1 MLRSLVFST
10 PRLLSRSKIS
20 HNYRASSSDMGSE
33 NLLSQSNKSVNL
45 RLSNVSIYTA
55 EVLEIEADDP
65 KLHVLFVPGNPVFLS
80 LTKVF
85 FNLWD
90 MIFMLIC
97 DAFSTAIG
105 SAAQTKKNYDHGRL
119 FSLDEQV
126 EHKVA
131 FCLPYQPDGLHQ
143 TGITEYRSSY
153 STGVTIYTV
162 GHSIGAYVALE
173 MLKRSSEKLC
183 GGFLRVL
190 SALRVFVNAH
200 VFLVCVHFPPLTLG
214 SLIGTLGW
222 SNIASTALSY
232 IIASLGILPSKALRF
247 LVSNSLGRSWSA
259 TAVEAA
265 CTHLSQYHVMRNVL
279 FMTMTEFKQ
288 LTKTPDWAFMRENQS
303 KIAFLFGVDDHWGPQ
318 ELYEEA
324 LSFSSLT
331 WCSQISKQV
340 PDVPLAIER
349 HGHTH
354 NFSCSEAGSAWVA
367 SHVAGLIK
375 NKIPSPSK

>member
-65 KLHVLFVPGNPVFLS
+65 KLHVLFVPGNP
-80 LTKVF
+80 
-85 FNLWD
+85 
-90 MIFMLIC
+90 
-97 DAFSTAIG
+97 AIG
-105 SAAQTKKNYDHGRL
+105 SAAQTKKMDFIRQELQN
-119 FSLDEQV
+119 
-126 EHKVA
+126 
-131 FCLPYQPDGLHQ
+131 
-143 TGITEYRSSY
+143 TE
-153 STGVTIYTV
+153 VPIVLV

-173 MLKRSSEKLC
+173 MLKRSSEKVIYYIGLYP
-183 GGFLRVL
+183 FL
-190 SALRVFVNAH
+190 ALIRPSV
-200 VFLVCVHFPPLTLG
+200 TQ
-214 SLIGTLGW
+214 SIIGKVAA

-265 CTHLSQYHVMRNVL
+265 CTHLSQ
-279 FMTMTEFKQ
+279 
-288 LTKTPDWAFMRENQS
+288 
-303 KIAFLFGVDDHWGPQ
+303 
-318 ELYEEA
+318 A

-375 NKIPSPSK
+375 NKIPSPSNCQFDVRGKPKVIIT

>member
-65 KLHVLFVPGNPVFLS
+65 KLHVLFVPGNP
-80 LTKVF
+80 
-85 FNLWD
+85 
-90 MIFMLIC
+90 
-97 DAFSTAIG
+97 
-105 SAAQTKKNYDHGRL
+105 
-119 FSLDEQV
+119 
-126 EHKVA
+126 
-131 FCLPYQPDGLHQ
+131 DGLHQ

-173 MLKRSSEKLC
+173 MLKRSSEKVIYYIGLYP
-183 GGFLRVL
+183 FL
-190 SALRVFVNAH
+190 ALIRPSV
-200 VFLVCVHFPPLTLG
+200 TQ
-214 SLIGTLGW
+214 SIIGKVAA

-265 CTHLSQYHVMRNVL
+265 CTHLSQ
-279 FMTMTEFKQ
+279 

-318 ELYEEA
+318 ELYEE
-324 LSFSSLT
+324 
-331 WCSQISKQV
+331 ISKQV

-375 NKIPSPSK
+375 NKIPSPSNCQFDVRGKPKVIIT

>member
-1 MLRSLVFST
+1 MFL
-10 PRLLSRSKIS
+10 
-20 HNYRASSSDMGSE
+20 ASSSDMGSE

-65 KLHVLFVPGNPVFLS
+65 KLHVLFVPGNP
-80 LTKVF
+80 
-85 FNLWD
+85 
-90 MIFMLIC
+90 
-97 DAFSTAIG
+97 AIG
-105 SAAQTKKNYDHGRL
+105 SAAQTKKMDFIRQELQN
-119 FSLDEQV
+119 
-126 EHKVA
+126 
-131 FCLPYQPDGLHQ
+131 
-143 TGITEYRSSY
+143 TE
-153 STGVTIYTV
+153 VPIVLV

-173 MLKRSSEKLC
+173 MLKRSSEKVIYYIGLYP
-183 GGFLRVL
+183 FL
-190 SALRVFVNAH
+190 ALIRPSV
-200 VFLVCVHFPPLTLG
+200 TQ
-214 SLIGTLGW
+214 SIIGKVAA

-265 CTHLSQYHVMRNVL
+265 CTHLS
-279 FMTMTEFKQ
+279 Q

-375 NKIPSPSK
+375 NKIPSPSKKQKQQRMPAVSQAFLAGDLVMLAL

>member
-1 MLRSLVFST
+1 MFL
-10 PRLLSRSKIS
+10 
-20 HNYRASSSDMGSE
+20 ASSSDMGSE

-65 KLHVLFVPGNPVFLS
+65 KLHVLFVPGNP
-80 LTKVF
+80 
-85 FNLWD
+85 
-90 MIFMLIC
+90 
-97 DAFSTAIG
+97 AIG
-105 SAAQTKKNYDHGRL
+105 SAAQTKKMDFIRQELQN
-119 FSLDEQV
+119 
-126 EHKVA
+126 
-131 FCLPYQPDGLHQ
+131 
-143 TGITEYRSSY
+143 TE
-153 STGVTIYTV
+153 VPIVLV

-173 MLKRSSEKLC
+173 MLKRSSEKVIYYIGLYP
-183 GGFLRVL
+183 FL
-190 SALRVFVNAH
+190 ALIRPSV
-200 VFLVCVHFPPLTLG
+200 TQ
-214 SLIGTLGW
+214 SIIGKVAA

-265 CTHLSQYHVMRNVL
+265 CTHLSQ
-279 FMTMTEFKQ
+279 

-318 ELYEEA
+318 ELYEE
-324 LSFSSLT
+324 
-331 WCSQISKQV
+331 ISKQV

-375 NKIPSPSK
+375 NKIPSPSKKQKQQRMPAVSQAFLAGDLVMLAL

>member
-65 KLHVLFVPGNPVFLS
+65 KLHVLFVPGNPGVITFYKDFVQS
-80 LTKVF
+80 LYEHLGG
-85 FNLWD
+85 NAS
-90 MIFMLIC
+90 I
-97 DAFSTAIG
+97 SAIG

-173 MLKRSSEKLC
+173 MLKRSSEKVIYYIGLYP
-183 GGFLRVL
+183 FL
-190 SALRVFVNAH
+190 ALIRPSV
-200 VFLVCVHFPPLTLG
+200 TQ
-214 SLIGTLGW
+214 SIIGKVAA

>member
-1 MLRSLVFST
+1 MLRGLVFST

-45 RLSNVSIYTA
+45 RLSNVSLYTA

-65 KLHVLFVPGNPVFLS
+65 KLHVLFVPGNP
-80 LTKVF
+80 
-85 FNLWD
+85 
-90 MIFMLIC
+90 
-97 DAFSTAIG
+97 AIG

-153 STGVTIYTV
+153 STVLSLKV

-173 MLKRSSEKLC
+173 MLKRSSEKVIYYIGLYP
-183 GGFLRVL
+183 FLALIRPSVTQSIIGRV
-190 SALRVFVNAH
+190 AA
-200 VFLVCVHFPPLTLG
+200 
-214 SLIGTLGW
+214 

-288 LTKTPDWAFMRENQS
+288 LKNTPDWAFMRENQS

-318 ELYEEA
+318 ELYEEVLLEQYNYSENPDCDA
-324 LSFSSLT
+324 TYIFTVKVVYTDMESFLFISSLNREYLSSI
-331 WCSQISKQV
+331 C
-340 PDVPLAIER
+340 
-349 HGHTH
+349 
-354 NFSCSEAGSAWVA
+354 
-367 SHVAGLIK
+367 LIK
-375 NKIPSPSK
+375 

>member
-65 KLHVLFVPGNPVFLS
+65 KLHVLFVPGNP
-80 LTKVF
+80 
-85 FNLWD
+85 
-90 MIFMLIC
+90 
-97 DAFSTAIG
+97 AIG
-105 SAAQTKKNYDHGRL
+105 SAAQTKKMDFIRQELQN
-119 FSLDEQV
+119 
-126 EHKVA
+126 
-131 FCLPYQPDGLHQ
+131 
-143 TGITEYRSSY
+143 TE
-153 STGVTIYTV
+153 VPIVLV

-173 MLKRSSEKLC
+173 MLKRSSEKVIYYIGLYP
-183 GGFLRVL
+183 FL
-190 SALRVFVNAH
+190 ALIRPSV
-200 VFLVCVHFPPLTLG
+200 TQ
-214 SLIGTLGW
+214 SIIGKVAA

-265 CTHLSQYHVMRNVL
+265 CTHLSQ
-279 FMTMTEFKQ
+279 

-318 ELYEEA
+318 ELYEEDE
-324 LSFSSLT
+324 
-331 WCSQISKQV
+331 IEINDD
-340 PDVPLAIER
+340 DVCACNRIIL
-349 HGHTH
+349 
-354 NFSCSEAGSAWVA
+354 
-367 SHVAGLIK
+367 
-375 NKIPSPSK
+375 

>member
-65 KLHVLFVPGNPVFLS
+65 KLHVLFVPGNP
-80 LTKVF
+80 
-85 FNLWD
+85 
-90 MIFMLIC
+90 
-97 DAFSTAIG
+97 AIG
-105 SAAQTKKNYDHGRL
+105 SAAQTKKMDFIRQELQN
-119 FSLDEQV
+119 
-126 EHKVA
+126 
-131 FCLPYQPDGLHQ
+131 
-143 TGITEYRSSY
+143 TE
-153 STGVTIYTV
+153 VPIVLV

-173 MLKRSSEKLC
+173 MLKRSSEKVIYYIGLYP
-183 GGFLRVL
+183 FL
-190 SALRVFVNAH
+190 ALIRPSV
-200 VFLVCVHFPPLTLG
+200 TQ
-214 SLIGTLGW
+214 SIIGKVAA

-265 CTHLSQYHVMRNVL
+265 CTHLS
-279 FMTMTEFKQ
+279 Q

>member
-65 KLHVLFVPGNPVFLS
+65 KLHVLFVPGNP
-80 LTKVF
+80 
-85 FNLWD
+85 
-90 MIFMLIC
+90 
-97 DAFSTAIG
+97 AIG
-105 SAAQTKKNYDHGRL
+105 SAAQTKKMDFIRQELQN
-119 FSLDEQV
+119 
-126 EHKVA
+126 
-131 FCLPYQPDGLHQ
+131 
-143 TGITEYRSSY
+143 TE
-153 STGVTIYTV
+153 VPIVLV

-173 MLKRSSEKLC
+173 MLKRSSEKVIYYIGLYP
-183 GGFLRVL
+183 FL
-190 SALRVFVNAH
+190 ALIRPSV
-200 VFLVCVHFPPLTLG
+200 TQ
-214 SLIGTLGW
+214 SIIGKVAA

-265 CTHLSQYHVMRNVL
+265 CTHLSQ
-279 FMTMTEFKQ
+279 

-318 ELYEEA
+318 ELYEE
-324 LSFSSLT
+324 
-331 WCSQISKQV
+331 ISKQV

-375 NKIPSPSK
+375 NKIPSPSNCQFDVRGKPKVIIT

>member
-1 MLRSLVFST
+1 MLRGLVFST

-20 HNYRASSSDMGSE
+20 HNYRASSGDMGSE

-65 KLHVLFVPGNPVFLS
+65 KLHVLFVPGNPGVITFYKDFVQS
-80 LTKVF
+80 LYEHLGG
-85 FNLWD
+85 N
-90 MIFMLIC
+90 
-97 DAFSTAIG
+97 ATAIG

-119 FSLDEQV
+119 FSLDEQI

-173 MLKRSSEKLC
+173 MLKRSSEKVIYYIGLYP
-183 GGFLRVL
+183 FLALIRPSVTQSIIGRV
-190 SALRVFVNAH
+190 AA
-200 VFLVCVHFPPLTLG
+200 
-214 SLIGTLGW
+214 

-265 CTHLSQYHVMRNVL
+265 CTHLSQ
-279 FMTMTEFKQ
+279 

-318 ELYEEA
+318 ELYEE
-324 LSFSSLT
+324 
-331 WCSQISKQV
+331 ISKQV

-354 NFSCSEAGSAWVA
+354 NFCCSEAGSAWVA

-375 NKIPSPSK
+375 NKIPSLSK

>member
-65 KLHVLFVPGNPVFLS
+65 KLHVLFVPGNP
-80 LTKVF
+80 
-85 FNLWD
+85 
-90 MIFMLIC
+90 
-97 DAFSTAIG
+97 AIG

-153 STGVTIYTV
+153 SIGVTIYTV

-173 MLKRSSEKLC
+173 MLKRSSEK
-183 GGFLRVL
+183 VIYY
-190 SALRVFVNAH
+190 
-200 VFLVCVHFPPLTLG
+200 
-214 SLIGTLGW
+214 IGL

-318 ELYEEA
+318 ELYEE
-324 LSFSSLT
+324 
-331 WCSQISKQV
+331 ISKQV

>member
-65 KLHVLFVPGNPVFLS
+65 KLHVLFVPGNPGVITFYKDFVQS
-80 LTKVF
+80 LYEHLGG
-85 FNLWD
+85 NAS
-90 MIFMLIC
+90 I
-97 DAFSTAIG
+97 SAIG

-126 EHKVA
+126 EHKMD
-131 FCLPYQPDGLHQ
+131 FIRQELQN
-143 TGITEYRSSY
+143 TE
-153 STGVTIYTV
+153 VPIVLV

-173 MLKRSSEKLC
+173 MLKRSSEKVIYYIGLYP
-183 GGFLRVL
+183 FL
-190 SALRVFVNAH
+190 ALIRPSV
-200 VFLVCVHFPPLTLG
+200 TQ
-214 SLIGTLGW
+214 SIIGKVAA

-318 ELYEEA
+318 ELYEE
-324 LSFSSLT
+324 
-331 WCSQISKQV
+331 ISKQV

>member
-1 MLRSLVFST
+1 MFL
-10 PRLLSRSKIS
+10 
-20 HNYRASSSDMGSE
+20 ASSSDMGSE

-65 KLHVLFVPGNPVFLS
+65 KLHVLFVPGNP
-80 LTKVF
+80 
-85 FNLWD
+85 
-90 MIFMLIC
+90 
-97 DAFSTAIG
+97 AIG

-173 MLKRSSEKLC
+173 MLKRSSEKVIYYIGLYP
-183 GGFLRVL
+183 FL
-190 SALRVFVNAH
+190 ALIRPSV
-200 VFLVCVHFPPLTLG
+200 TQ
-214 SLIGTLGW
+214 SIIGKVAA

-265 CTHLSQYHVMRNVL
+265 CTHLS
-279 FMTMTEFKQ
+279 Q

-375 NKIPSPSK
+375 NKIPSPSKKQKQQRMPAVSQAFLAGDLVMLAL

>member
-65 KLHVLFVPGNPVFLS
+65 KLHVLFVPGNP
-80 LTKVF
+80 
-85 FNLWD
+85 
-90 MIFMLIC
+90 
-97 DAFSTAIG
+97 
-105 SAAQTKKNYDHGRL
+105 
-119 FSLDEQV
+119 
-126 EHKVA
+126 
-131 FCLPYQPDGLHQ
+131 DGLHQ

-173 MLKRSSEKLC
+173 MLKRSSEKVIYYIGLYP
-183 GGFLRVL
+183 FL
-190 SALRVFVNAH
+190 ALIRPSV
-200 VFLVCVHFPPLTLG
+200 TQ
-214 SLIGTLGW
+214 SIIGKVAA

-265 CTHLSQYHVMRNVL
+265 CTHLS
-279 FMTMTEFKQ
+279 Q

-375 NKIPSPSK
+375 NKIPSPSNCQFDVRGKPKVIIT

>member
-1 MLRSLVFST
+1 MLRGLVFST

-45 RLSNVSIYTA
+45 RLSNVSLYTA

-65 KLHVLFVPGNPVFLS
+65 KLHVLFVPGNP
-80 LTKVF
+80 
-85 FNLWD
+85 
-90 MIFMLIC
+90 
-97 DAFSTAIG
+97 AIG

-153 STGVTIYTV
+153 STVLSLKV

-173 MLKRSSEKLC
+173 MLKRSSEKVIYYIGLYP
-183 GGFLRVL
+183 FLALIRPSVTQSIIGRV
-190 SALRVFVNAH
+190 AATRVFVNAY

-265 CTHLSQYHVMRNVL
+265 CTHLSQLKN
-279 FMTMTEFKQ
+279 
-288 LTKTPDWAFMRENQS
+288 TPDWAFMRENQS

-318 ELYEEA
+318 ELYEEVLLEQYNYSENPDCDA
-324 LSFSSLT
+324 TYIFTVKVVYTDMESFLFISSLNREYLSSI
-331 WCSQISKQV
+331 C
-340 PDVPLAIER
+340 
-349 HGHTH
+349 
-354 NFSCSEAGSAWVA
+354 
-367 SHVAGLIK
+367 LIK
-375 NKIPSPSK
+375 